1 MKKESYRR
9 KIQYPENGLL
19 HLSILFMLMQGF
31 FLNQGQIYIYI
42 YICIYA
48 HTYIDVYVSLQNAAV
63 DVLKIEK
70 NTAISSRLVMLNLYR
85 R

>member
-1 MKKESYRR
+1 
-9 KIQYPENGLL
+9 
-19 HLSILFMLMQGF
+19 MLMQGF
-31 FLNQGQIYIYI
+31 FLNQGQIYIYT
-42 YICIYA
+42 CIYA